1 VTKRSWS
8 CGLLFS
14 PFFPAA
20 VRGDA
25 ELAHRLEVA
34 QVAEAES
41 RAQKASAEA
50 EKASAE
56 AQLTVSL
63 VNEVQ
68 HMSLKEKL
76 DTLGGL
82 KLVTGPSFQGGGHN
96 TPAGTNS
103 HSEKSLVRPSAA
115 KAGGGTSLPDKP
127 PAGGGALS
135 SKSGSSSWCAYP
147 HIAYELWLI
156 LPFPM

>member
-1 VTKRSWS
+1 
-8 CGLLFS
+8 
-14 PFFPAA
+14 

-63 VNEVQ
+63 VNEVE

-82 KLVTGPSFQGGGHN
+82 KLVAGPSFQGGGHN

-147 HIAYELWLI
+147 HIHIAYELWLI